1 MYNPIPH
8 AIMNTVKATKFLA
21 QSKREF
27 FESHIEISKSIFDRI
42 SNRHWPQLA
51 ELMRPLMGSDKEMI
65 HYAFFDLYGFD
76 YELKIRSEI
85 GGFAGMKKY
94 GFV

>member
-1 MYNPIPH
+1 MYNPIPN
-8 AIMNTVKATKFLA
+8 AIMNTVKATKFLT
-21 QSKREF
+21 QSKRVF
-27 FESHIEISKSIFDRI
+27 FEFHIEIAKSIFDPS

-51 ELMRPLMGSDKEMI
+51 ELMRPLRGSDKEMI

-76 YELKIRSEI
+76 YGFKIRSEI

>member
-1 MYNPIPH
+1 MYNPISN
-8 AIMNTVKATKFLA
+8 AMMKTVKATKFLT

-27 FESHIEISKSIFDRI
+27 FESHIEIAKSIFDRI
-42 SNRHWPQLA
+42 SNRHWSQLA
-51 ELMRPLMGSDKEMI
+51 ELMRPLRGSDKEMI

-94 GFV
+94 GLV